1 MSFQTEEPCAAC
13 KTVFR
18 QRTYHHVY
26 TQKARPDMRENPN
39 NKMPLCLEHHNM
51 IHSKGT
57 TYMSEQ
63 YFGVRIWLHE
73 HKWYFCS
80 VVKKWR
86 LEE

>member
-1 MSFQTEEPCAAC
+1 MSFQTEQPCAAC
-13 KTVFR
+13 KTIFR
-18 QRTYHHVY
+18 QRTFHHVY
-26 TQKARPDMRENPN
+26 TRKSRPDLVELTN

-51 IHSKGT
+51 IHAKGT
-57 TYMSEQ
+57 TYMSEK
-63 YFGVRIWLHE
+63 YIGVRLWLHE